1 MGNERWRSAIVLSG
15 VWACPAIA
23 CRNQSLFHARA
34 AGLATSA
41 EVQAIVRILFAH
53 VKGCFLLSLD
63 KRGEFADIQSS
74 VRPCRGR
81 FMHIA
86 LERLVERQRA
96 RGGDVVLT
104 SVQPAVRRML
114 RTGLIELIGEDNIYW
129 SAVEAIVAAHNAHA
143 ATDCV
148 YCRGLPLH
156 QEQPAPARVA
166 SPV

>member
-41 EVQAIVRILFAH
+41 EVQAIVRILSAD

-81 FMHIA
+81 FMHISLPA

-96 RGGDVVLT
+96 
-104 SVQPAVRRML
+104 
-114 RTGLIELIGEDNIYW
+114 
-129 SAVEAIVAAHNAHA
+129 AAMS
-143 ATDCV
+143 C
-148 YCRGLPLH
+148 
-156 QEQPAPARVA
+156 
-166 SPV
+166 